1 MRVAMPL
8 QAASVLVVDD
18 DPVFRQGLR
27 TSLKTTG
34 YSTDAVRNAEEALAY
49 VRERPVDIVLL
60 DINMPGL
67 SGVDA
72 CRRIRAVAPQTAI
85 VMVTVRDT
93 EDDKVLALEAGADDY
108 VSKPF
113 HLRELN
119 ARLRAL
125 LRRTGAEGAALS
137 PVLRAGDL
145 ELDLERRTLR
155 KAGTTI
161 HLSPKEFD
169 LLAFLMHNRNIPL
182 IHARILR
189 TIWGPEY
196 GSESEYL
203 RSYVKALRKKI
214 EDDPAH
220 PQYIL
225 TEPWLGY
232 RFRDPADHNA
242 APVRDV
248 DDPDSTS

>member
-1 MRVAMPL
+1 MGVTMSL

-18 DPVFRQGLR
+18 DPAFRQGLR
-27 TSLKTTG
+27 TSLRTSG
-34 YSTDAVRNAEEALAY
+34 YSTDAVRSAEEAIAY

-67 SGVDA
+67 DGVEA

-85 VMVTVRDT
+85 VMVTVRDA
-93 EDDKVLALEAGADDY
+93 EDDKVVALEAGADDY

-113 HLRELN
+113 HLRELK

-125 LRRTGAEGAALS
+125 LRRTGAEGAPLA
-137 PVLRAGDL
+137 PILRAGDL
-145 ELDLERRTLR
+145 EIELERRTLR
-155 KAGTTI
+155 KAGRRI

-169 LLAFLMHNRNIPL
+169 LLGFLMQHKNIPVM
-182 IHARILR
+182 HARILR

-196 GSESEYL
+196 GNESEYL
-203 RSYVKALRKKI
+203 RSYIKALRRKI

-220 PQYIL
+220 PQYIV

-232 RFRDPADHNA
+232 RFRDPADRDA
-242 APVRDV
+242 ALAPDA
-248 DDPDSTS
+248 DDPESTS